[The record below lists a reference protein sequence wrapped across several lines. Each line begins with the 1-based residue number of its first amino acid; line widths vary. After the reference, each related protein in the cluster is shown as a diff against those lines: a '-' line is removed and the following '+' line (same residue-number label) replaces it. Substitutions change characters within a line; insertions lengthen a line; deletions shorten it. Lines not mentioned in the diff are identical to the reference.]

1 MYAKCLWLAVGS
13 HRSVALGERLC
24 VVRVMTASR

>member
-13 HRSVALGERLC
+13 RRSVALGERLC